1 MHREGT
7 SSSRSTEKQAP
18 SLPKKVGDFLF
29 GLLFVLGLLSLPEER
44 VGMLGG
50 KIKPS
55 MKKSILR
62 ERDSVL
68 MLGVEPRALYTG

>member
-7 SSSRSTEKQAP
+7 SSSSSTEKQAP

-50 KIKPS
+50 GGGGNQAFHE
-55 MKKSILR
+55 KKYPQR
-62 ERDSVL
+62 MGFRFDA
-68 MLGVEPRALYTG
+68 GG